1 MFYFFKKCYTQNM
14 TESRRT
20 LHMLGLI
27 LSLGILV
34 IIIGSL
40 VTQASQQES
49 REESLP
55 PALSEE
61 AFIRPSSMNINQEN
75 FSETLQATLAEIQ
88 QATLVTATMT
98 TSEGIIELTLD
109 HVNAPLTVANFVALS
124 REGFYNDTRFHRII
138 EGFMIQGGDP
148 QSRDLSLSE
157 DWGTGGPGYQF
168 PDEIHAQN
176 NNSAGTIAMANA
188 GPNTNGSQFFINVA
202 DNNFLNTRHTVFGRV
217 SDGYQIVEAL
227 SGVATGPND
236 RPVEDILINS
246 IVVTVTNET
255 E

>member
-1 MFYFFKKCYTQNM
+1 M

-34 IIIGSL
+34 IIVGSL
-40 VTQASQQES
+40 VTKSSPQES
-49 REESLP
+49 REESLSP
-55 PALSEE
+55 LLPKEVS
-61 AFIRPSSMNINQEN
+61 ISTPSSMTLNQEN

-88 QATLVTATMT
+88 QAALVTATLA
-98 TSEGIIELTLD
+98 TSEGTIELVFD

-124 REGFYNDTRFHRII
+124 REGFYNETRFHRII

-148 QSRDLSLSE
+148 QSRDVSLSE
-157 DWGTGGPGYQF
+157 RWGTGGPGYQF
-168 PDEIHAQN
+168 PDEIHAKN
-176 NNSAGTIAMANA
+176 ANSVGTIAMANA

-217 SDGYQIVEAL
+217 SNGYEIVEAM
-227 SGVATGPND
+227 SRTATGLND
-236 RPVEDILINS
+236 RPAEDIIINA
-246 IVVTVTNET
+246 ITVTVKNEM